1 MIVWT
6 PTVFECLIIMHA
18 FYVFVFVPVQRN

>member
-6 PTVFECLIIMHA
+6 PTAFECLIIMHA
-18 FYVFVFVPVQRN
+18 FSMFVFAPAQRK